1 MTAAMSATYAAPVA
15 ERSAVLVRRLLR
27 DHVRRHGRRIA
38 IAMAAMTVGG
48 VATAGLAWLMQPALD
63 RVFIQRDVEMLVIVP
78 VAVVLLTCFK
88 GGAAYLQEV
97 LVALVGQQ
105 VVADLQK
112 TMYAHLLQADLA
124 FYAANSTG
132 ALVSRFTTDLQLL
145 REALARGLVG
155 VARDA
160 VTLGCLVG
168 VMFWQDWR
176 LATVAFF
183 VFPAAVVPIVRVGRR
198 LRTASAQ
205 AQERAGS
212 LAGLIEQAF
221 QGARHVKAYGRE
233 DHEAARAG
241 LRVDTFTDALA
252 KTARLRTATRPVME
266 ALTGIAV
273 ASVVVYGGG
282 RVLAGTTTPG
292 TFFSF
297 VAALM
302 MAYQP
307 LKGLA
312 SLNAVLQ
319 EGLAAAQRVFDL
331 IDLQPQ
337 IQDRHDASDLRLAGG
352 EVRFE
357 NVWFGY
363 ETQPAALRGANF
375 VAAGGRTT
383 ALVGPSGAGKSTIL
397 NLVPRFFDVDE
408 GRVTID
414 GQDVRDVTLTSL
426 REAIA
431 IVTQEPAL
439 FDDTVRANIAYGR
452 AHATDADITAAAV
465 AAGADDFIRAMPLG
479 YETMVGE
486 QGQRLSGGQRQRIA
500 IARAMLKDAPILLL
514 DEATSALDSES
525 EAQVQAALRRLMAG
539 RTCIVIAHRL
549 STIAD
554 ADLIHVVEDGQIVE
568 SGSHGALVASQGLYA
583 RLHGLQFRTPAARCE
598 GTA

>member
-1 MTAAMSATYAAPVA
+1 M
-15 ERSAVLVRRLLR
+15 
-27 DHVRRHGRRIA
+27 
-38 IAMAAMTVGG
+38 
-48 VATAGLAWLMQPALD
+48 
-63 RVFIQRDVEMLVIVP
+63 
-78 VAVVLLTCFK
+78 
-88 GGAAYLQEV
+88 
-97 LVALVGQQ
+97 
-105 VVADLQK
+105 
-112 TMYAHLLQADLA
+112 
-124 FYAANSTG
+124 
-132 ALVSRFTTDLQLL
+132 
-145 REALARGLVG
+145 
-155 VARDA
+155 
-160 VTLGCLVG
+160 
-168 VMFWQDWR
+168 
-176 LATVAFF
+176 
-183 VFPAAVVPIVRVGRR
+183 
-198 LRTASAQ
+198 
-205 AQERAGS
+205 
-212 LAGLIEQAF
+212 
-221 QGARHVKAYGRE
+221 KAYGRE

-241 LRVDTFTDALA
+241 LLVDTLTDALA
-252 KTARLRTATRPVME
+252 RTARLRTATRPVME

-273 ASVVVYGGG
+273 ASVIVYGGG

-331 IDLQPQ
+331 IDREPQ
-337 IQDRHDASDLRLAGG
+337 IQDRTDARDLRLDVR

-363 ETQPAALRGANF
+363 ETQPAALRGASL

-397 NLVPRFFDVDE
+397 NLVPRFFDVDG

-414 GQDVRDVTLTSL
+414 GQDVRDLTLSSL
-426 REAIA
+426 RDAVA

-452 AHATDADITAAAV
+452 AGANDADVFAAAV

-479 YETMVGE
+479 YDTLVGE

-554 ADLIHVVEDGQIVE
+554 ADLIHVVEDGRVVE
-568 SGSHGALVASQGLYA
+568 SGSHGALVASQGVYA
-583 RLHGLQFRTPAARCE
+583 RLHGLQFRTTVARYE
-598 GTA
+598 DTA